1 MRVSQILCA
10 AGPVDAVTNQALAWR
25 RRFASW
31 GWEGEDYVA
40 NIAPGVTPS
49 QLRPLPELPAEGP
62 VVLHYSGH
70 AHGLEAAVGRT
81 TLLVSHNVTPPR
93 YFWAHQPVDA
103 ARCTLARDQLG
114 ELALAAGEVAG
125 VSGFNARQLREL
137 SGRSAEVIPI
147 LFEASPPPAPDRA
160 GPEPGAPRVL
170 FVGRLAPHKR
180 QDLVIEAFARL
191 RQRHPGARLNLVG
204 TSLNGE
210 FEAELRR
217 MADALAPGG
226 VSFETGGISR
236 EQLANRYRLA
246 DVFLCLSEHEGFG
259 IPLLEAFHCGVPVIA
274 RDAGAVGEVVG
285 DAGLLLGE
293 EDNVAVA
300 AELLSALV
308 SDPEL
313 RDELRRRGRRRL
325 EAYDPEATAA
335 KMRAAIEAL

>member
-25 RRFASW
+25 QLFVTW

-40 NIAPGVTPS
+40 NLAPGVTPP
-49 QLRPLPELPAEGP
+49 QLHPLRQLPDDGP

-70 AHGLEAAVGRT
+70 ARGLEAVVGRS

-103 ARCTLARDQLG
+103 ARCTLAREQLA
-114 ELALAAGEVAG
+114 ELALAAGGVAG
-125 VSGFNARQLREL
+125 VSEFNARQLREL

-147 LFEASPPPAPDRA
+147 LFDRSALAPPAPS
-160 GPEPGAPRVL
+160 GPGSGQATVL

-180 QDLVIEAFARL
+180 QDLVIEAFARF
-191 RQRHPGARLNLVG
+191 RRRRPEARLVLVG
-204 TSLNGE
+204 TSLNPE

-217 MADALAPGG
+217 MADQLAPGA
-226 VSFETGGISR
+226 VAFDTGGISR
-236 EQLANRYRLA
+236 AQLVERYRAA
-246 DVFLCLSEHEGFG
+246 DAFLCLSEHEGFG
-259 IPLLEAFHCGVPVIA
+259 IPLLEAFHFGVPVIA

-285 DAGLLLGE
+285 DAGILLG
-293 EDNVAVA
+293 DRDSVAVA
-300 AELLSALV
+300 AELLSAV
-308 SDPEL
+308 SSDPEL
-313 RDELRRRGRRRL
+313 RDELRRRGWERL

-335 KMRAAIEAL
+335 KMRSAIESL